1 MSELDPK
8 VLSALVLALV
18 SVVGYLLRQK
28 DVEQSKQIQLLFRKH
43 DDDVERLAALEL
55 RIAQDHY
62 RKIDLDPKFDRL
74 ERSIRE
80 SGAELGA
87 KFDALSAALL
97 RHIEKEDSRL

>member
-1 MSELDPK
+1 MADIDPK

-18 SVVGYLLRQK
+18 GVVGYLLRQK
-28 DVEQSKQIQLLFRKH
+28 DVEQALQIKLLFKKH

-80 SGAELGA
+80 SGAELGI

-97 RHIEKEDSRL
+97 RHIEKEDARP